1 MPTPPTSPPGSS
13 PTVKGDPITGGYTK
27 DQTHDCNLILGGYDN
42 LIDNSLRSTI
52 INGYHN
58 HISGMYNCT
67 VVGDYIGTTPITPV
81 MHNSFHVGCYN
92 GLHCYGDVVSFAAS
106 DERLKDNI
114 SAINDPLDKV
124 MSLDAVQF
132 DWNSNQETHVGH
144 DIGLIAQQV
153 ESVAPEIVSE
163 RMDGYKG
170 VKYEKVVPLL
180 VGAIKEQQKRIDSLE
195 EKIRSLES
203 NH

>member
-1 MPTPPTSPPGSS
+1 
-13 PTVKGDPITGGYTK
+13 
-27 DQTHDCNLILGGYDN
+27 
-42 LIDNSLRSTI
+42 
-52 INGYHN
+52 
-58 HISGMYNCT
+58 
-67 VVGDYIGTTPITPV
+67 
-81 MHNSFHVGCYN
+81 
-92 GLHCYGDVVSFAAS
+92 LHCYGDVVSFAAS

-132 DWNSNQETHVGH
+132 DWNSNQETHAGH

-153 ESVAPEIVSE
+153 ESIAPEIVSE

-170 VKYEKVVPLL
+170 IKYEKMVPLL

-195 EKIRSLES
+195 EKIRGLES
-203 NH
+203 SH

>member
-1 MPTPPTSPPGSS
+1 MSQSLSAPFDKRTNQYYSVGNNIILAGFNNEILNSQRSS
-13 PTVKGDPITGGYTK
+13 
-27 DQTHDCNLILGGYDN
+27 
-42 LIDNSLRSTI
+42 I
-52 INGYHN
+52 INGSN
-58 HISGMYNCT
+58 NLISGMYNCH
-67 VVGDYIGTTPITPV
+67 VVGDFIGTLDSTKTL
-81 MHNSFHVGCYN
+81 HNSFHVGCYN

-132 DWNSNQETHVGH
+132 DWNSNQETHAGH

-153 ESVAPEIVSE
+153 ESIAPEIVSE

-170 VKYEKVVPLL
+170 IKYEKMVPLL

-195 EKIRSLES
+195 EKIQVLES
-203 NH
+203 SR